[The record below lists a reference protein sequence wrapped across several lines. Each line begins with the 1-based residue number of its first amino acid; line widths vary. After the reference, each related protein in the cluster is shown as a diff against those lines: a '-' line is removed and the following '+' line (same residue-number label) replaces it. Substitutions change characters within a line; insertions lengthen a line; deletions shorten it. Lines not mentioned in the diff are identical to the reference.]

1 MRRWVSSGGWRGY
14 FTTMMYSPVIQVM
27 WLVENWHQASAGL
40 KWARAIGVGVA
51 ALPSG
56 FDTRARYGR
65 ALGRVCGWAPAGLV
79 FGVLTAASTVALG
92 GVAVVELG
100 LAAKQAGGG
109 KAWLAAGYVFC
120 TLVWTCFSFQYVCM
134 SARTM
139 GRRM

>member
-1 MRRWVSSGGWRGY
+1 MRRWVSSGGWRGCL
-14 FTTMMYSPVIQVM
+14 TTMMYSPVIQVM

-51 ALPSG
+51 ALLSG

-109 KAWLAAGYVFC
+109 KA
-120 TLVWTCFSFQYVCM
+120 
-134 SARTM
+134 
-139 GRRM
+139 